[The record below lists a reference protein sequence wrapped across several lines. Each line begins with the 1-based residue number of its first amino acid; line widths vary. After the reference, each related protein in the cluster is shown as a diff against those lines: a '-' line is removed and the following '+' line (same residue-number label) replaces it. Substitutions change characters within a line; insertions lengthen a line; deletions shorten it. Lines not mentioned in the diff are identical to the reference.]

1 MTLATAAEQAARTT
15 GLPKTT
21 CMTLLEA
28 GWTLITDIKEPTRW
42 LSPEARVVDRI
53 VTIEPGAILVEAHG
67 DPAEIAREVR
77 DALAENLRAGIPV
90 AQ

>member
-1 MTLATAAEQAARTT
+1 MTLATAAEQAARAT

-53 VTIEPGAILVEAHG
+53 VTIEPGAIIVEAHG
-67 DPAEIAREVR
+67 DPREVAREV
-77 DALAENLRAGIPV
+77 AEAITNDVASRKPV
-90 AQ
+90 AL